1 MNSSENDHLRMN
13 FIKQSEKRYVSMD
26 LDQISNII
34 SQKINTMKP
43 IDDEFINEICD
54 SIKSYCEKHNKM
66 INDWFDDNFMD
77 DLKALKANNEKYM
90 ELSNSFSSS
99 SFIIVPNF

>member
-1 MNSSENDHLRMN
+1 M
-13 FIKQSEKRYVSMD
+13 KQSEKRYVPMD

-34 SQKINTMKP
+34 SQKINAMKP

-54 SIKSYCEKHNKM
+54 GIKSYCEKHNKM

-77 DLKALKANNEKYM
+77 DLKVLKANNEKYM

-99 SFIIVPNF
+99 SFILVPNF